1 MWTGSKPA
9 EQDRMTTRTITAQIA
24 ELQTLAPAQLAARY
38 EALFGKPPRVR
49 NKAWLFRQCAWKTQ
63 ERALGGLSERAKTK
77 LAELMTTIDLPIAAA
92 PPPRPRPTPAKTAN
106 TNTLI
111 PGTVLVREW
120 RDQRIEVHVTDD
132 GFVWNG
138 TTFTSLSAVAKAIT
152 GAAWNGRLF
161 FGLTTRKSA
170 S

>member
-1 MWTGSKPA
+1 MNSKSIPA
-9 EQDRMTTRTITAQIA
+9 QLA
-24 ELQTLAPAQLAARY
+24 ELHQLAPTQLAARY

-49 NKAWLFRQCAWKTQ
+49 NRAWLFRQCAWKAQ
-63 ERALGGLSERAKTK
+63 ERALGGLSERAKGR
-77 LAELMTTIDLPIAAA
+77 LAELMATIDLPIAAA
-92 PPPRPRPTPAKTAN
+92 PPPRPRPTPAKAAN
-106 TNTLI
+106 TNTPI

-120 RDQRIEVHVTDD
+120 RNQRIEVHVVDD
-132 GFVWNG
+132 AFVWNG

>member
-1 MWTGSKPA
+1 
-9 EQDRMTTRTITAQIA
+9 MTTPSITAQLA
-24 ELQTLAPAQLAARY
+24 ELQRLAPAQLAARY

-49 NKAWLFRQCAWKTQ
+49 NAAWLRRQVAWKLQ
-63 ERALGGLSERAKTK
+63 ERELGGLSERAKNR
-77 LAELMTTIDLPIAAA
+77 LAELMAGIDLPLGA
-92 PPPRPRPTPAKTAN
+92 PTATRRRALPPTPTKQDAN
-106 TNTLI
+106 TPI

-132 GFVWNG
+132 GFTWNG